1 MNAVSARPD
10 LPDLA
15 QPRPAGWIGPWLALV
30 WLFFL
35 GQPLAVA
42 WQTRETTA
50 GMVGLVATVVF
61 AAVYMS
67 VWLRFRA
74 RRGLL
79 RIEPPV
85 REAVLVLASLLAL
98 SVVMTWALGED
109 GATSVVYLGVAA
121 IIVLRNRF
129 AFAFVLVVG
138 GLAQAIGDLWLGW
151 DNTFALVLSTCAA
164 ALGVFG
170 MKAVLGR
177 NLELVRAHQDNAR
190 LAVANER
197 NRFSRDLHDILGHS
211 LTVITVKA
219 ELASRLVDLDPD
231 RARSELADLERLSRE
246 ALADV
251 RRAVEGYRELSLSG
265 EVAHARRALAAAG
278 IAAELPST
286 VGEVP
291 AELHELFAWGLR
303 EGVTNVVRHSGAD
316 RCAVRLAP
324 DRLEIRDNGHGAERE
339 ADQGNGLRG
348 LRERASAFG
357 ASVVTESGAD
367 GFVLAVQA

>member
-1 MNAVSARPD
+1 VTADAEPTESAPLRPVG
-10 LPDLA
+10 
-15 QPRPAGWIGPWLALV
+15 RFGPWLALL

-35 GQPLAVA
+35 WQPLSDA
-42 WQTRETTA
+42 WQARDTTA
-50 GMVGLVATVVF
+50 GVVGLLATVVF

-74 RRGLL
+74 SRARLL
-79 RIEPPV
+79 IEPPL
-85 REAVLVLASLLAL
+85 REAVLVLAVLLAL
-98 SVVMTWALGED
+98 AVVMTGTLGEE
-109 GATSVVYLGVAA
+109 GATSIVYLGVTG
-121 IIVLRNRF
+121 IIVLRNP
-129 AFAFVLVVG
+129 AAIPFVIVVG

-151 DNTFALVLSTCAA
+151 DNTFSLVLSTCAA

-170 MKAVLGR
+170 MKSMVRR
-177 NLELVRAHQDNAR
+177 NLELIRAHQENAR

-219 ELASRLVDLDPD
+219 QLANRLVELDPE

-265 EVAHARRALAAAG
+265 EVAHARQALAAAG
-278 IAAELPST
+278 IAADLPTT

-291 AELHELFAWGLR
+291 AELHELFAWGVR

-316 RCAVRLAP
+316 RCAVRVTP
-324 DRLEIRDNGHGAERE
+324 VRLEVRDNGHGAARE
-339 ADQGNGLRG
+339 AAQGNGLRG
-348 LRERASAFG
+348 LRERAAAMG
-357 ASVVTESGAD
+357 ARVVTESRDD
-367 GFVLAVQA
+367 GFLLAVDA